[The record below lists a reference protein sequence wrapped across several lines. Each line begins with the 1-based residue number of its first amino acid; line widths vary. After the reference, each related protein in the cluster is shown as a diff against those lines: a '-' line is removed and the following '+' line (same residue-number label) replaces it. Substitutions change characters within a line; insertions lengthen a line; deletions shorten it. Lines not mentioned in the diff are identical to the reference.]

1 MTIAA
6 RPRLRMSH
14 ATFCLLYPTL
24 LYGVCNAIN
33 AGRLAR
39 WFRLKDGPDP
49 AGLAAFLVAGLALWI
64 AFFTLFAHRRTVKPV
79 AILVT
84 VMAAA
89 VTYFISTYEV
99 AIDSSM
105 ILNAFHTDATE
116 VGQLL
121 STRMLPYA
129 LGLIVVPVLAI
140 LYVQVTFAPAGTY
153 LLHSLRIVVIGV
165 AVAVGSLYAQYDSVL
180 RAGNVSNKY
189 IVYWLVP
196 VNAIS
201 ATINATTR
209 FVSPFFLPDPA
220 KAAVTGQVVA
230 PGDLVVVLAIGES
243 SRRQSFGVYGYAR
256 NDTTPELGR
265 TPGLRLLNG
274 LASRGTTLYALP
286 RILEKD
292 GVKLPLMVSRL
303 GIPAACY
310 VNYTLYDNCAGVG
323 ETPVADCGHGGRC
336 YDEDVVPLLRAD
348 LRTYASGYRLVVLH
362 LGGGSHGPIYSDR
375 YPQEFQRFQPM
386 CTDADVAN
394 RCTREQLYNA
404 YDNTILYVDH
414 VLGRI
419 VETLDA
425 SRAPYVFIYLSDH
438 GESLLEEGR
447 MFHGMPPGIPL
458 PPEQAQIPLIVK
470 SSVPIDVVPR
480 AAYRQEEVYDT
491 VLELFS
497 IRTPMFDTSGAFLR
511 RLAATTAS
519 SATSAS
525 SSDTA
530 APSTG
535 SPGTSPPSAIASR

>member
-14 ATFCLLYPTL
+14 ATFCLLFPTL

-33 AGRLAR
+33 LGRLAR

-49 AGLAAFLVAGLALWI
+49 VGLVAFLVAGLALWI
-64 AFFTLFAHRRTVKPV
+64 AFFTLCAHRRTVKPV
-79 AILVT
+79 AIVVT

-89 VTYFISTYEV
+89 VTYFIAKYEV

-105 ILNAFHTDATE
+105 ILNTFHTDATE

-121 STRMLPYA
+121 SPRMLPYA

-140 LYVQVTFAPAGTY
+140 LYVDVTFAPARVY
-153 LLHSLRIVVIGV
+153 LLQSLRIVAIGV
-165 AVAVGSLYAQYDSVL
+165 AVAVASLYAQYDSVL

-201 ATINATTR
+201 ATINATTK
-209 FVSPFFLPDPA
+209 FVKPYFLPDPA
-220 KAAVTGQVVA
+220 KVAVKGEVVA
-230 PGDLVVVLAIGES
+230 PGDLVVVLAVGES
-243 SRRQSFGVYGYAR
+243 SRRKSFGVYGYEG
-256 NDTTPELGR
+256 NDTTPVLAR
-265 TPGLRLLNG
+265 TPGLHLLNG
-274 LASRGTTLYALP
+274 IASRGTTLYALP
-286 RILEKD
+286 RILEKE

-323 ETPVADCGHGGRC
+323 ETRVSDCGHGGRC
-336 YDEDVVPLLRAD
+336 YDEDVVPLLRQN
-348 LRTYASGYRLVVLH
+348 LLTYTSGYRFVVLH

-375 YPQEFQRFQPM
+375 YPEEFQRFQPM

-394 RCTREQLYNA
+394 RCTLEQLYNA

-414 VLGRI
+414 VLGQLI
-419 VETLDA
+419 GTLDA

-470 SSVPIDVVPR
+470 ASVPIAVVPR
-480 AAYRQEEVYDT
+480 AEYRQEEVFDT

-497 IRTPMFDTSGAFLR
+497 IRTPMFDTSGAFLKKLPATGTTR
-511 RLAATTAS
+511 AAS
-519 SATSAS
+519 
-525 SSDTA
+525 A
-530 APSTG
+530 APSNTAAR
-535 SPGTSPPSAIASR
+535 SSESPPAPAGVTPR